1 MITVRPYAMA
11 DAATCADILTLA
23 GRAAFGASAWPVHD
37 VAAFLSVTQDET
49 ILVAERDGVVIGFA
63 AVYAGQ
69 APDNFLHHLY
79 VHPAASG
86 QGAGTLLLA
95 AVVAQFGP
103 RLSLKVQVSNTRARR
118 FYACAGWVEDSHD
131 TGTDQIG
138 RWIRMHCWYC
148 DKSSHSRCRDNV

>member
-1 MITVRPYAMA
+1 MITVRPYAVA
-11 DAATCADILTLA
+11 DAAACADILTLA
-23 GRAAFGASAWPVHD
+23 GRVAFGASAWPVHD
-37 VAAFLSVTQDET
+37 VAAFLSVTQDEA
-49 ILVAERDGVVIGFA
+49 ILAAERDGVVIGFA

-103 RLSLKVQVSNTRARR
+103 TLSLKVQVSNTRARR
-118 FYACAGWVEDSHD
+118 FYARAGWVEDEQTCGVD
-131 TGTDQIG
+131 AVGP
-138 RWIRMHCWYC
+138 WITIRHKLWRCHCQM
-148 DKSSHSRCRDNV
+148 